1 MQWRMLS
8 LLYWLQTVL
17 QKFDSL
23 KQSWMTNLKTLV
35 QCLRWELGQWMLE
48 QLTWPQLPGDGQ
60 HGHGFSPSLLGH
72 GGEAGEEG
80 KV

>member
-1 MQWRMLS
+1 MII
-8 LLYWLQTVL
+8 
-17 QKFDSL
+17 
-23 KQSWMTNLKTLV
+23 
-35 QCLRWELGQWMLE
+35 EWMLE

-80 KV
+80 VEERRKQGQEGGSGVHQAGQGSS